1 MTGTHRDQGNQAMA
15 RKGRILSLVIAGTL
29 VLWMVL
35 QVISPMIG
43 LPGRFALLFDFAA
56 MAALIW
62 ALVNVFQL
70 WRARR
75 EEEG

>member
-1 MTGTHRDQGNQAMA
+1 MDYDGDRPGSETGAQGADAEPCDCRNADHLDA
-15 RKGRILSLVIAGTL
+15 PSGGGTDDRTAGA
-29 VLWMVL
+29 
-35 QVISPMIG
+35 
-43 LPGRFALLFDFAA
+43 FALLFDFAA

-62 ALVNVFQL
+62 ALVNVYQL